1 VDDSVSIDVS
11 EANPTVRVRSKQL
24 DDIVRDMSTGR
35 GRMRVLKAPVKR
47 LLPRRARRGAL
58 DLTRRRLL
66 YGEPNPPE
74 EAVMVDLRR
83 RFKDEVI
90 ATSDYLKRD
99 LVSLWGYDSID

>member
-1 VDDSVSIDVS
+1 
-11 EANPTVRVRSKQL
+11 
-24 DDIVRDMSTGR
+24 
-35 GRMRVLKAPVKR
+35 MRVLKAPVKR